1 VNEVLKVRREK
12 KGHGGK
18 TVTRVSGLPLTGTA
32 LADFARE
39 LKQRCG
45 TGGALEDGDVL
56 IQGDQVERLLT
67 LLAAAGY
74 RAKKAGG

>member
-1 VNEVLKVRREK
+1 VNEVLKVRRET
-12 KGHGGK
+12 KGRGGK

-45 TGGALEDGDVL
+45 TGGALEEGDLL
-56 IQGDQVERLLT
+56 IQGDQVERLLA

-74 RAKKAGG
+74 RPKKAGG

>member
-1 VNEVLKVRREK
+1 MNEVLKVQREK
-12 KGHGGK
+12 KGRGGK
-18 TVTRVSGLPLTGTA
+18 TVTRVSGLPLTGAA

-39 LKQRCG
+39 MKQRCG
-45 TGGALEDGDVL
+45 TGGALEGADL
-56 IQGDQVERLLT
+56 IIQGDQVERVLA